1 MGAAVCK
8 KCKRAYPKYLERCPD
23 CHPKQATSSTSRS
36 TTWTRSNALKPLGST
51 QSVPAQTN
59 NVPQSTDS
67 VAEITYSVAPG
78 EVCPTCGHQQAKT
91 AKQRHAEWRA
101 RKR

>member
-1 MGAAVCK
+1 MGASVCK

-23 CHPKQATSSTSRS
+23 CHPKRS
-36 TTWTRSNALKPLGST
+36 LLIPSVHVDTT
-51 QSVPAQTN
+51 QSVPKQTN

-101 RKR
+101 RKQ